1 MTKLQLVYDLVRP
14 LVDTDAPAFA
24 NVHSTYGM
32 QQVKVGHSL
41 DKIEVEYDASRLSE
55 KDVES
60 VLIRYGLPIKRKW
73 ETT

>member
-14 LVDTDAPAFA
+14 LNDTDAAAFA
-24 NVHSTYGM
+24 AIHSTYGM
-32 QQVKVGHSL
+32 QHVKVAPSL

-60 VLIRYGLPIKRKW
+60 VLIRHGIPIQRKW